1 MRAVAAAAVFLLA
14 NPGQSS
20 AHRLDE
26 YLQATRVSLARD
38 RVTLE
43 IDLTPGAN
51 IAPAINALLDRDGDK
66 AISPAEA
73 EAYARVVL
81 SDLVLKLDDRS
92 VAVTLT
98 RAEVPSLDEMRNGLG
113 TIQVRAFGD
122 VEAAAGRRYLHFRN
136 NHYPEA
142 GVYLV
147 NALLP
152 DEDDVDVVDQTRDS
166 RQREVVVEYHIGPY
180 WPAQVAWFGFA
191 AVGLAVPFALGNK
204 RLWNLRRSPPV

>member
-1 MRAVAAAAVFLLA
+1 MRAVAAAVVLLLA

-26 YLQATRVSLARD
+26 YLQATRVSLERD

-66 AISPAEA
+66 TISPAEA

-81 SDLVLKLDDRS
+81 ADLVLELDGRP

-98 RAEVPSLDEMRNGLG
+98 RVEVPPLDEMRNGLG
-113 TIQVRAFGD
+113 TIQVRAFGA
-122 VEAAAGRRYLHFRN
+122 VEVAAGRRYLHFRN
-136 NHYPEA
+136 NHHPE
-142 GVYLV
+142 GSVYLV

-152 DEDDVDVVDQTRDS
+152 EEDDVDVVDQIRDS
-166 RQREVVVEYHIGPY
+166 RQREVQVEYHVGPY
-180 WPAQVAWFGFA
+180 WPAQVIWIGFA
-191 AVGLAVPFALGNK
+191 AAGLAIPFAVGRWPK
-204 RLWNLRRSPPV
+204 K

>member
-1 MRAVAAAAVFLLA
+1 MRTAAAAVVFLLA

-26 YLQATRVSLARD
+26 YLQATRVSLERD
-38 RVTLE
+38 RVTLD

-51 IAPAINALLDRDGDK
+51 IASAVHALLDRDGDET
-66 AISPAEA
+66 ISPAEA
-73 EAYARVVL
+73 EAYARMVLADVVL
-81 SDLVLKLDDRS
+81 TLDDRP

-98 RAEVPSLDEMRNGLG
+98 RAEVPSVDEMRNGLG

-122 VEAAAGRRYLHFRN
+122 VQAGAGRRYLHFRN

-142 GVYLV
+142 AVYLV

-152 DEDDVDVVDQTRDS
+152 EEDDVDVVDQIRDS
-166 RQREVVVEYHIGPY
+166 RQRGVVVAYHIGPY
-180 WPAQVAWFGFA
+180 WPAQVAWIGFTA
-191 AVGLAVPFALGNK
+191 AGLVIPFAVRSK
-204 RLWNLRRSPPV
+204 WFWNLRRNPPV